1 MPRYPAIV
9 TSRHRTGRRVALLG
23 MLVSGCLAAAK
34 IIIGLMANST
44 SVFADGI
51 ESAADVVA
59 SGIVLFGITLAAK
72 PPDENHPYGHG
83 RFETLTG
90 LGVGM
95 ILAVMGAAIS
105 FRSLM
110 KVDEVRPAPA
120 LYATW
125 PLLVS
130 IATKTILSAVKSHY
144 GRKIHSEALRADAAN
159 DSVDI
164 LSGSVA
170 LVALGM
176 TLYDPSRFLAADHYG
191 GFLVGLIVIFL
202 GLRVVRDTSMQ
213 LMDTMPDEET
223 MRRIREVAQS
233 VPGALA
239 IEKCFARKTGFQY
252 HVDLHLEVAPEL
264 SVRESHEIATEVRV
278 RIKEQLDWVADV
290 LVHVEPYGVETVWPP
305 APASPPSQKTAR

>member
-1 MPRYPAIV
+1 V

-23 MLVSGCLAAAK
+23 IFVSGCLAAAK

-44 SVFADGI
+44 SVFADGM

-59 SGIVLFGITLAAK
+59 SGAVLFGITLAAK

-95 ILAVMGAAIS
+95 ILAVTGIAIS

-110 KVDEVRPAPA
+110 KVDEVHPAPA
-120 LYATW
+120 VYAIW
-125 PLLVS
+125 PLLAS
-130 IATKTILSAVKSHY
+130 IGAKGILSAVKFHY

-164 LSGSVA
+164 LSGFVA
-170 LVALGM
+170 LVAVGL
-176 TLYDPSRFLAADHYG
+176 TLYDPARFLAADHYG
-191 GFLVGLIVIFL
+191 GFLVGLIVVFI
-202 GLRVVRDTSMQ
+202 GLRVVRDTSLQ
-213 LMDTMPDEET
+213 LMDTMPDRET
-223 MRRIREVAQS
+223 MKSIREVAQS
-233 VPGALA
+233 VPGALG
-239 IEKCFARKTGFQY
+239 IEKCFARKTGLQY
-252 HVDLHLEVAPEL
+252 HVDLHLEVDPEL

-290 LVHVEPYGVETVWPP
+290 LVHVEPFGVETVWPP
-305 APASPPSQKTAR
+305 APASSRSRKSIQ